1 MAATLPGLTQ
11 ALDFMKIYRLPIALA
26 IAASLVSIS
35 GCFPYKP
42 QTLWFK
48 ADPPQQGSPRTFRI
62 EISEMLV
69 GARKDEDHRDYVT
82 HMAEFWSR
90 SEEKLCPYGIVP
102 IDYGYNQDKK
112 RYWMTAQCKPEI

>member
-1 MAATLPGLTQ
+1 
-11 ALDFMKIYRLPIALA
+11 MKTSRLQIALV
-26 IAASLVSIS
+26 IAASMASIC

-48 ADPPQQGSPRTFRI
+48 ADTPQLGSPRTFRI

-69 GARKDEDHRDYVT
+69 GARKDVDHREYVT

-112 RYWMTAQCKPEI
+112 RYWMTAHCKAEI

>member
-1 MAATLPGLTQ
+1 
-11 ALDFMKIYRLPIALA
+11 MKISRLQISLV
-26 IAASLVSIS
+26 IAASLLSIS

-48 ADPPQQGSPRTFRI
+48 ADPPQPGSARTFRI

-69 GARKDEDHRDYVT
+69 GARKDVDHREYVT
-82 HMAEFWSR
+82 DMAEFWSR
-90 SEEKLCPYGIVP
+90 SEQKLCLYGIVP